1 MICILEANPRFCAN
15 HPLDPCGSDRDGQRG
30 GNKRIAT
37 CLPRPDTCPLNQAVG
52 KGWVPIN
59 VQGRGWLRRC
69 LQSWGSAR
77 ALAMILWLGAAW
89 LGAAWLGAGLL
100 GAALLGT
107 VAPAGAAEPARTPTP
122 VAVDGVLD
130 LRDWDFR
137 TRRSLRLVG
146 TWEFWPGVLA
156 SPDQIAAGS
165 LPPPALLA
173 VPGVWPRQQVDGKP
187 LPPEGTGTY
196 RLRVLLPDDAP
207 ALALRQ
213 YQRFIAWEVLVDGHP
228 TLAVGTVGTDADST
242 DTVGQRA
249 LSAIDPP
256 GGEMEIIVRMAAF
269 GGYGGIP
276 VPLELGPAE
285 DLYGAWMADLAWR
298 SGFSA
303 LCFALG
309 VIYLALFFM
318 RTRDR
323 ECLAFAVMSLSFVGV
338 QVTFN
343 TPFGLTLMG
352 AFPSQLI
359 APLSNFMFPGVWL
372 GALAL
377 ARTVLPGTL
386 SWRWMMPAILLVSA
400 VPFAGLVTVDF
411 PNLLRWTA
419 IAAVVTVL
427 LTVAVMTGRAMRRSV
442 PLAWPMAAALG
453 LIGATNLALLL
464 GLADSR
470 AVVAGYTVM
479 LTVQAILLVDR
490 IRRMLDEARTANG
503 KLTVMNQTL
512 EGQVEERTAH
522 LTQALGHLHATKDRL
537 VQSEKLASLG
547 RLVAGV
553 AHEINTPVGIAL
565 TASSHLRGEVERM
578 RTALAAN
585 AVSRTAFTE
594 FIATAEATAGLLSN
608 SAERTAELVRQFKQ
622 LVAAPDEER
631 SRFDLSALLAE
642 TASYAH
648 QLGAPP
654 VTVTAPDGL
663 LLDSYPATLA
673 GVLEELIANTVDHG
687 YPDRESARD
696 RGRITIQARATN
708 GGETGGTDT
717 GGGEVEIIYA
727 DGGSGVRADITGR
740 LFEPFVTTRRGEGRA
755 GLGLH
760 RVHTLVEGRLGG
772 RIRLEPADACPDGAA
787 GDPAA
792 ATPTPT
798 GARFV
803 LTLPVTAPVPAEE
816 S

>member
-1 MICILEANPRFCAN
+1 
-15 HPLDPCGSDRDGQRG
+15 
-30 GNKRIAT
+30 
-37 CLPRPDTCPLNQAVG
+37 
-52 KGWVPIN
+52 
-59 VQGRGWLRRC
+59 
-69 LQSWGSAR
+69 
-77 ALAMILWLGAAW
+77 
-89 LGAAWLGAGLL
+89 
-100 GAALLGT
+100 
-107 VAPAGAAEPARTPTP
+107 
-122 VAVDGVLD
+122 VDGVLD

-137 TRRSLRLVG
+137 SRRSLRLVG
-146 TWEFWPGVLA
+146 TWEFWPGILA
-156 SPDQIAAGS
+156 TPDQVAPDRIAAGA

-173 VPGVWPRQQVDGKP
+173 VPGVWPRQQVDGRP
-187 LPPEGTGTY
+187 LPPEGIGTY
-196 RLRVLLPDDAP
+196 RLRVLLPPDAP

-213 YQRFIAWEVLVDGHP
+213 YQRFIAWEVLVDGQP
-228 TLAVGTVGTDADST
+228 TLAVGTVGADAGST

-249 LSAIDPP
+249 LAAIDPP

-303 LCFALG
+303 LCLALG

-318 RTRDR
+318 RPRDR

-386 SWRWMMPAILLVSA
+386 PWRWMMPAILLVCA

-419 IAAVVTVL
+419 IGAVVTVL

-470 AVVAGYTVM
+470 VVVAGYTVM

-503 KLTVMNQTL
+503 RLTVMNQTL

-578 RTALAAN
+578 RGSLAAN

-594 FIATAEATAGLLSN
+594 FIATAGETAGLLSN

-654 VTVTAPDGL
+654 VAVTAPDGL

-687 YPDRESARD
+687 YPDRDSARD
-696 RGRITIQARATN
+696 HGRITIHARAN
-708 GGETGGTDT
+708 GGADTGGGST
-717 GGGEVEIIYA
+717 GGEVEIIYA

-772 RIRLEPADACPDGAA
+772 RIRLEPAEESLGDRTVPGSDATVAD
-787 GDPAA
+787 AA
-792 ATPTPT
+792 AETRAPT

-803 LTLPVTAPVPAEE
+803 LTLPITAPVPAEE